1 MLVGSF
7 GPSAASRH
15 ERLDYDAQTASD
27 KYRFGPD
34 IRLCFRP
41 WSTMIA
47 VDAAKP
53 PAAAESA
60 AGMTFR
66 AVASVCLSQLCIVCP
81 LIGFEVWLRKCTYRQ
96 RERQTCRHVRF

>member
-27 KYRFGPD
+27 KYQFGPD
-34 IRLCFRP
+34 IRLRFGP

-47 VDAAKP
+47 IDAAKP
-53 PAAAESA
+53 PAAAESLE
-60 AGMTFR
+60 FR
-66 AVASVCLSQLCIVCP
+66 ACGRS
-81 LIGFEVWLRKCTYRQ
+81 LICKKPHQMV
-96 RERQTCRHVRF
+96 